1 MVIET
6 YTRAYIINQDLLNQ
20 ATYNQSEYTYVTFP
34 IEVPNKEGL
43 HLLVT
48 DNLDVYDPLEHN
60 PEVYTECFLKVRQ
73 TSGNRDNNGTW
84 ASVAVY
90 DIDYSPVESEN
101 DVDIEYYDDGGYGY
115 VLGLSDHDFIP
126 EDFELGEEI
135 TKPILN
141 AIRNNQVPF
150 FTYINN
156 YVGDVVDDVKRQLGL
171 LTD

>member
-1 MVIET
+1 MVVVT
-6 YTRAYIINQDLLNQ
+6 HTRAYIINQDLLNQ
-20 ATYNQSEYTYVTFP
+20 AIYNQSEYTYVTFP

-48 DNLDVYDPLEHN
+48 NNQDVYDPLEHN
-60 PEVYTECFLKVRQ
+60 PEVYTESFLKVSQ
-73 TSGNRDNNGTW
+73 TSDNINGTW

-90 DIDYSPVESEN
+90 DIAYSPDN
-101 DVDIEYYDDGGYGY
+101 FDIEYYDDGGYGY
-115 VLGLSDHDFIP
+115 VLGLSDHDFIS

-150 FTYINN
+150 FTHVNN
-156 YVGDVVDDVKRQLGL
+156 YVGDIVDDVKRKLGL
-171 LTD
+171 LVD

>member
-20 ATYNQSEYTYVTFP
+20 TTYNQSEYTYVTFSV
-34 IEVPNKEGL
+34 EVPNKENL

-60 PEVYTECFLKVRQ
+60 PEVYTESFLKIRQ
-73 TSGNRDNNGTW
+73 SSDNNNGTR
-84 ASVAVY
+84 ASVAIY
-90 DIDYSPVESEN
+90 DIAYSP
-101 DVDIEYYDDGGYGY
+101 DGTDIEYYDDGGYGY
-115 VLGLSDHDFIP
+115 VLGFSDRDFIP
-126 EDFELGEEI
+126 EDFELGEEVS
-135 TKPILN
+135 KPILN

-150 FTYINN
+150 FTHINN

-171 LTD
+171 LVD

>member
-48 DNLDVYDPLEHN
+48 NNQDVYDPLEHN
-60 PEVYTECFLKVRQ
+60 PEVYTESFLKVRQ
-73 TSGNRDNNGTW
+73 SSDNINGTR

-90 DIDYSPVESEN
+90 DIAYSP
-101 DVDIEYYDDGGYGY
+101 DGFDIEYYDDGGYGY
-115 VLGLSDHDFIP
+115 VLGLSDRDFIS

-150 FTYINN
+150 FTHVNN
-156 YVGDVVDDVKRQLGL
+156 YVGDVVDDVKRQLGIL
-171 LTD
+171 VD

>member
-1 MVIET
+1 MVVT
-6 YTRAYIINQDLLNQ
+6 THTRAYIINQDLLNQ

-43 HLLVT
+43 HLLIT
-48 DNLDVYDPLEHN
+48 NNQDAYDPLEHN

-73 TSGNRDNNGTW
+73 TNDRANGIW

-90 DIDYSPVESEN
+90 DIAYSPVESEN

-115 VLGLSDHDFIP
+115 VLGLSDHDFIS

-141 AIRNNQVPF
+141 AIRNNPIPF
-150 FTYINN
+150 FTHINN
-156 YVGDVVDDVKRQLGL
+156 YVGDVVDDVKRHLGIL
-171 LTD
+171 ID

>member
-48 DNLDVYDPLEHN
+48 NNLDVYDPLEHN
-60 PEVYTECFLKVRQ
+60 PEVYTESFLKVRQ
-73 TSGNRDNNGTW
+73 ISGNYDNNGTW
-84 ASVAVY
+84 ASVVVH
-90 DIDYSPVESEN
+90 DIAYSPDN
-101 DVDIEYYDDGGYGY
+101 FDIEYYDDGGYGY
-115 VLGLSDHDFIP
+115 VLGLSDRDFIP
-126 EDFELGEEI
+126 EEFELSEEI

-150 FTYINN
+150 FTHINN
-156 YVGDVVDDVKRQLGL
+156 YVGDVIDDVKRSLGIFV
-171 LTD
+171 D

>member
-20 ATYNQSEYTYVTFP
+20 AIYNQSEYTYVTFP
-34 IEVPNKEGL
+34 VEVPNKENL

-60 PEVYTECFLKVRQ
+60 PEVYTESFLKIRQ
-73 TSGNRDNNGTW
+73 SSDNINGTR

-90 DIDYSPVESEN
+90 DIAYSP
-101 DVDIEYYDDGGYGY
+101 DGTDIEYYDDGGYGY
-115 VLGLSDHDFIP
+115 VLGLSDRDFIS

-150 FTYINN
+150 FTHVNN
-156 YVGDVVDDVKRQLGL
+156 YVGDVVDDVKRQLGIL
-171 LTD
+171 VD

>member
-6 YTRAYIINQDLLNQ
+6 YTRAYIINQDLLNK

-48 DNLDVYDPLEHN
+48 DNLDVYDPLEYN

-84 ASVAVY
+84 ASVAIF
-90 DIDYSPVESEN
+90 DIAYSP
-101 DVDIEYYDDGGYGY
+101 DGFDIEYYDDGGYGY
-115 VLGLSDHDFIP
+115 VLGLSDRDFIS

-150 FTYINN
+150 FTHINN
-156 YVGDVVDDVKRQLGL
+156 YVGDVVDDVKHHLSIL
-171 LTD
+171 VD

>member
-20 ATYNQSEYTYVTFP
+20 AIYNQSEYTYVTFP

-60 PEVYTECFLKVRQ
+60 PEVYTESFLKIRQ
-73 TSGNRDNNGTW
+73 SSDNNNGTR

-90 DIDYSPVESEN
+90 DIAYSP
-101 DVDIEYYDDGGYGY
+101 DGTDIEYYDDGGYGY
-115 VLGLSDHDFIP
+115 VLGLSDRDFIS

-150 FTYINN
+150 FTHVNN
-156 YVGDVVDDVKRQLGL
+156 YVGDVVDDVKRQLGIFV
-171 LTD
+171 D

>member
-6 YTRAYIINQDLLNQ
+6 YTRAYIVNQDLLNQ
-20 ATYNQSEYTYVTFP
+20 AIYNQSEYTYVTFP
-34 IEVPNKEGL
+34 VEVPNKENL

-60 PEVYTECFLKVRQ
+60 PEVYTESFLKIRQ
-73 TSGNRDNNGTW
+73 SSDNINGTR

-90 DIDYSPVESEN
+90 DIAYSP
-101 DVDIEYYDDGGYGY
+101 DGTDIEYYDDGGYGY
-115 VLGLSDHDFIP
+115 VLGLSDNDFIN

-150 FTYINN
+150 FTHVNN
-156 YVGDVVDDVKRQLGL
+156 YVGDVVDDVKRQLGIL
-171 LTD
+171 VD

>member
-1 MVIET
+1 MVVVT
-6 YTRAYIINQDLLNQ
+6 HTRAYIVNQDLLNQ
-20 ATYNQSEYTYVTFP
+20 AIYNQSEYTYVTFP
-34 IEVPNKEGL
+34 MEVPNKEGL

-48 DNLDVYDPLEHN
+48 NNQDVYDPLEHN
-60 PEVYTECFLKVRQ
+60 PEVYTESFLKVSQ
-73 TSGNRDNNGTW
+73 TSDNINGTW

-90 DIDYSPVESEN
+90 DIAYSPVESEN

-115 VLGLSDHDFIP
+115 VLGLSDRGFIP

-150 FTYINN
+150 FTHINN
-156 YVGDVVDDVKRQLGL
+156 YVGDVVDDTKRQLGIL
-171 LTD
+171 VD

>member
-1 MVIET
+1 MVVQT

-20 ATYNQSEYTYVTFP
+20 AIYNQSEYTYVTFP

-84 ASVAVY
+84 ASVAIY
-90 DIDYSPVESEN
+90 DIAYSP
-101 DVDIEYYDDGGYGY
+101 DGFDIEYYDDGGYGY
-115 VLGLSDHDFIP
+115 VLGLSDHDYIP
-126 EDFELGEEI
+126 EDFELGEEVS
-135 TKPILN
+135 KPILN
-141 AIRNNQVPF
+141 TIRNNIKPF
-150 FTYINN
+150 LTHVNN
-156 YVGDVVDDVKRQLGL
+156 HVGDVVDDVKRQLGL
-171 LTD
+171 LVD

>member
-34 IEVPNKEGL
+34 MEVPNKEGL

-48 DNLDVYDPLEHN
+48 NNLDVYDPLEHN
-60 PEVYTECFLKVRQ
+60 PEVYTESFLKVRQ

-84 ASVAVY
+84 ASVAIF
-90 DIDYSPVESEN
+90 DIAYSSDN
-101 DVDIEYYDDGGYGY
+101 FDIEYYDDGGYGY
-115 VLGLSDHDFIP
+115 VLGLSDRDSIP
-126 EDFELGEEI
+126 EEFELGEEI

-150 FTYINN
+150 FTHINN
-156 YVGDVVDDVKRQLGL
+156 YVGDVVDDVKRSLGIFV
-171 LTD
+171 D

>member
-1 MVIET
+1 MVVQT

-20 ATYNQSEYTYVTFP
+20 AIYNQSEYTYVTFP

-60 PEVYTECFLKVRQ
+60 PEVYTESFLKVKQ

-84 ASVAVY
+84 ASVAIY
-90 DIDYSPVESEN
+90 DIAYSP
-101 DVDIEYYDDGGYGY
+101 DGFDIEYYDDGGYGY

-126 EDFELGEEI
+126 EDFELGEEVS
-135 TKPILN
+135 KPILN
-141 AIRNNQVPF
+141 TIRNNIKPF
-150 FTYINN
+150 LTHVNN
-156 YVGDVVDDVKRQLGL
+156 HVGDVVDDVKRQLGL
-171 LTD
+171 FVD